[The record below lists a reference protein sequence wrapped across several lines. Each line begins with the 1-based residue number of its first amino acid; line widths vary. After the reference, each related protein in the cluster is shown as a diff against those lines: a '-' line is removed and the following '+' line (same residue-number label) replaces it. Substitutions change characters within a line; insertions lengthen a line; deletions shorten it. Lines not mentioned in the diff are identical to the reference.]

1 MLDRIRV
8 NFLKEHAN
16 YISSFLPQPLRFTSR
31 IRTLGE
37 RPFHI
42 NSTISRFI
50 SEHESMLRQFT
61 AEEQQFVN
69 FTKQYISKFKEICPS
84 LYYSEFRLE
93 AIEHT
98 SWRYTFS
105 DIPMLADEDEVV
117 EIARPVPIEIPEVLV
132 NPIHIRKV
140 VYNDKILECPD
151 DCCVCAESIDSSSR
165 LSCGHYIHKACVVK
179 SGKSQCPMC
188 RAEVALSYDELDEI
202 EQVRRR
208 PQQQAVDRSRLVY
221 PQSLQYFIRDIGHS
235 SQQIEQFRNELF
247 GIRRS
252 LEE

>member
-1 MLDRIRV
+1 MSNYLNRIRV

-50 SEHESMLRQFT
+50 GEHENMLRQFT
-61 AEEQQFVN
+61 LEEQQFVN

-84 LYYSEFRLE
+84 LYYSEFQLLS
-93 AIEHT
+93 IEHT
-98 SWRYTFS
+98 SWRYTF
-105 DIPMLADEDEVV
+105 DNVPLAEQDDANEVEVV
-117 EIARPVPIEIPEVLV
+117 EIARPAPIEVPEVLV

-140 VYNDKILECPD
+140 VYSDKVLECPE
-151 DCCVCAESIDSSSR
+151 DCCVCAETLDSSSR

-188 RAEVALSYDELDEI
+188 RAEVALSYEELDEI
-202 EQVRRR
+202 AEVTSR
-208 PQQQAVDRSRLVY
+208 P
-221 PQSLQYFIRDIGHS
+221 G
-235 SQQIEQFRNELF
+235 SQ
-247 GIRRS
+247 
-252 LEE
+252 